1 LQDPSYYNCSLLERI
16 IETESIRTLFQPI
29 CSIRKQM
36 VSGIEALSR
45 GIDPDSGDLISPLVL
60 FDLARRENLLIELD
74 RVCRHKALE
83 QFSNI
88 QHKYPGLALF
98 LNLDSAILDSNERKS
113 GLLDQVIEA
122 MGIEHGRVVIEL
134 LESNVNNLQQMR
146 DFVEERKKSGFLIGL
161 DDLGAGHS
169 NLSRVPMVQ
178 PNIIKIDRGIVNGLE
193 DDYFK
198 REIFDICVLLA
209 HRIGAIV
216 VAEGIETEAQ
226 AFEAVNRGADLLQG
240 YYLAKPQ
247 EFSDTLIDSAFLRT
261 KVLAAGFRDLAIQKA
276 HDKRE
281 ESKHHGRISSEII
294 SFVKQASN
302 GDLVSQLEKAV
313 ESEFVI
319 ECVYVLDN
327 NGIQITPTVFNKI
340 HQPSRTKVLFHPAEQ
355 GADHSLKEYV
365 IFLRT
370 GLEQY
375 LTTPYISSASGKFT
389 RTLSV
394 ANRHE
399 DYGDII
405 VCIDFY
411 PQA

>member
-1 LQDPSYYNCSLLERI
+1 MQDPSYYNRSLLERI
-16 IETESIRTLFQPI
+16 IETESIKTLFQPI

-45 GIDPDSGDLISPLVL
+45 GIDPDNGDVISPLVL
-60 FDLARRENLLIELD
+60 FELARRENMLVEFD
-74 RVCRHKALE
+74 RVCRHKSLE
-83 QFSNI
+83 NFAQI
-88 QHKYPGLALF
+88 QHKYPQLALF
-98 LNLDSAILDSNERKS
+98 LNLDTGILDSTDRKS

-134 LESNVNNLQQMR
+134 LESNVNDMAQMR
-146 DFVEERKKSGFLIGL
+146 DFVEERKKKGFLIGL

-178 PNIIKIDRGIVNGLE
+178 PNIIKIDRGIVSGLE

-240 YYLAKPQ
+240 YYLAMPQ
-247 EFSDTLIDSAFLRT
+247 EFSDSLIEGAFLRT
-261 KVLAAGFRDLAIQKA
+261 KGLAAGFRVQAIQQA

-281 ESKHHGRISSEII
+281 EAKRHSRISTEVIEY
-294 SFVKQASN
+294 VNQASN
-302 GDLVSQLEKAV
+302 GDLSSQLEKAADS
-313 ESEFVI
+313 ESII
-319 ECVYVLDN
+319 ECLYVLDQ
-327 NGIQITPTVFNKI
+327 NGIQISPTVFNRI
-340 HQPSRTKVLFHPAEQ
+340 HKPSNTKVLFHPAEH
-355 GADHSLKEYV
+355 GSDHSLKEYV

-370 GLEQY
+370 GLDQY
-375 LTTPYISSASGKFT
+375 LTSPYISAASGKLT

-394 ANRHE
+394 ASRHE

-411 PQA
+411 PQS